1 MKDNNIVTSIK
12 ARDLAPDKYAV
23 VVTYKD
29 GARVGCLTTYSR
41 LIEIID
47 DIEETNG
54 DDQYAIE

>member
-1 MKDNNIVTSIK
+1 MTENNSITSIK

-23 VVTYKD
+23 VITYKD
-29 GARVGCLTTYSR
+29 GERIGCLTTYSR

-47 DIEETNG
+47 DVEETNG